1 MASSRRANRRPSA
14 TASASQPGHVS
25 RGARGY
31 ASSQAEM
38 RMMMTAGPH
47 VPVSTL
53 GTGWPPRRCEGC
65 RRLTRW
71 FGCGAR
77 WNDIGMERR
86 CRVCSL
92 QKDVLDLRAKKKAL
106 VDTLC
111 AAEKQRL
118 PLSIAGFALHG
129 DEDQDQ
135 ESPRTRT
142 KRLPVR
148 VLRDCYLWELILEYA
163 SRTPKLEYGV
173 LSAQLCEMH
182 VQEHIWMKV
191 LRGKYV
197 WDFDCGE
204 AAYNPFSGYFG
215 VNSWKLVGRTG
226 RPVQLQVLFG
236 TELPAKHRTTD
247 LTHTTRYTI
256 LHLVIQYLGPFQPW
270 MVR

>member
-1 MASSRRANRRPSA
+1 MASSRRANRRPSD
-14 TASASQPGHVS
+14 TASASQPGHAS
-25 RGARGY
+25 SGARGY

-47 VPVSTL
+47 VPVPTL
-53 GTGWPPRRCEGC
+53 GTGWLPRRCEGC